1 MGYTPICI
9 YIYIYIYGIIIH
21 EYPLYYIWDDID
33 YMGFVWIINHLL
45 RLNSWYLAI
54 QSPHLETARDV
65 IRRIPLHAILAFFG
79 FVSNGQA
86 IGPKNAPMGRLR
98 PGAGIEGEQAG
109 RAKAEDRNLARR
121 SRSMFDAFRIRHASG
136 LHGSSWFIISYITL
150 YIYNI
155 YSTLYIYIYCTF
167 IISGYRYNIY
177 SMYMFS
183 LFFQSG
189 WLQYTC

>member
-1 MGYTPICI
+1 M
-9 YIYIYIYGIIIH
+9 
-21 EYPLYYIWDDID
+21 
-33 YMGFVWIINHLL
+33 
-45 RLNSWYLAI
+45 AI

-150 YIYNI
+150 YI
-155 YSTLYIYIYCTF
+155 
-167 IISGYRYNIY
+167 
-177 SMYMFS
+177 
-183 LFFQSG
+183 
-189 WLQYTC
+189 